1 MRRIQEKGS
10 ERKREEGKGMGE
22 RRQGTIGLDMGRR
35 SAADVIVRRVRLRKE
50 EDGMRK
56 LSEFCIKIKF

>member
-1 MRRIQEKGS
+1 
-10 ERKREEGKGMGE
+10 MGE
-22 RRQGTIGLDMGRR
+22 KRQGTIGLDMGRR